1 MALEEIERLKD
12 KTEKDPFS
20 KLFVPLAE
28 EYKKEGMYDEA
39 IDVLAKG
46 LEKQPGYLSAR
57 VFLGKIYIERGL
69 PDKARVEFEKV
80 IEAIPDN
87 LYAHKKLA
95 EIYKDLGEKDRA
107 VKEFKTVL
115 RLNPAD
121 EWAATSLAG
130 IEEKPEKPVT
140 KPAEEKIAETS
151 RVEERVAE
159 ETEREKPLDISPS
172 GQETDLSE
180 LRPEI
185 AENIEIEKAPEIPAS
200 EQETELWEQHAGT
213 FREIEE
219 EKPSG
224 TSISEEDMRL
234 WKAHT
239 EMVGETET
247 AEEEAAAEAGELPEE
262 NSFSFEDIFKKPQA
276 AVEETEA
283 IAEEVS
289 EQPLL
294 TVGDADRYILQ
305 GKYSDALNVY
315 RNLISA
321 EPDNRQILQRIEELR
336 ALLKMLGKD
345 KEHLISR
352 LDSFLGGV
360 RKRRNEFFG
369 ST

>member
-12 KTEKDPFS
+12 KIEKDPFS

-28 EYKKEGMYDEA
+28 EYKKAGMYDEA

-57 VFLGKIYIERGL
+57 VSLGKIYIERGL
-69 PDKARVEFEKV
+69 QDKARAEFEKV
-80 IEAIPDN
+80 IEAIPYN

-95 EIYKDLGEKDRA
+95 EIYKDLGEKDSA

-121 EWAATSLAG
+121 EWAATTLAE
-130 IEEKPEKPVT
+130 IEEKPEKPVP
-140 KPAEEKIAETS
+140 KPAEEKIAETLH
-151 RVEERVAE
+151 VEEKVAE
-159 ETEREKPLDISPS
+159 ETGREKPLDISP
-172 GQETDLSE
+172 GGEET
-180 LRPEI
+180 
-185 AENIEIEKAPEIPAS
+185 EKAPEIPAS
-200 EQETELWEQHAGT
+200 AQKTELWEQHAGT

-239 EMVGETET
+239 EMVEEIET
-247 AEEEAAAEAGELPEE
+247 AEEETATEPGELPEE

-276 AVEETEA
+276 AVEETEE

-289 EQPLL
+289 EQPLI
-294 TVGDADRYILQ
+294 TVADADRYILQ
-305 GKYSDALNVY
+305 EKYSDAMNVY
-315 RNLISA
+315 RNLLST
-321 EPDNRQILQRIEELR
+321 EPDNRQILQRVEELR

-345 KEHLISR
+345 KEQLISR
-352 LDSFLGGV
+352 LDSFLSGV

>member
-12 KTEKDPFS
+12 KIEKDPFS

-28 EYKKEGMYDEA
+28 EYKKAGMYDEA

-57 VFLGKIYIERGL
+57 VSLGKIYIERGL
-69 PDKARVEFEKV
+69 PDKARSEFEKV

-95 EIYKDLGEKDRA
+95 EIYKDLGEKDNA

-121 EWAATSLAG
+121 EWAATTLAE
-130 IEEKPEKPVT
+130 IEEKPEKAVP
-140 KPAEEKIAETS
+140 KGAEEIIAEPPLAEEKV
-151 RVEERVAE
+151 VEEMQGVKPPDITPGGE
-159 ETEREKPLDISPS
+159 ET
-172 GQETDLSE
+172 GLSE
-180 LRPEI
+180 LRTEI
-185 AENIEIEKAPEIPAS
+185 AEHVETAKAPEAAAS
-200 EQETELWEQHAGT
+200 QRETELWEQQAGT

-234 WKAHT
+234 WKARTGIT
-239 EMVGETET
+239 EETET
-247 AEEEAAAEAGELPEE
+247 TKEEAAAEPGELPEE
-262 NSFSFEDIFKKPQA
+262 NSFSFENVFRRPQA
-276 AVEETEA
+276 AVEETQE

-289 EQPLL
+289 EQPLI
-294 TVGDADRYILQ
+294 TAADADRYISQ
-305 GKYSDALNVY
+305 EKYSDAMNVY
-315 RNLISA
+315 RNLLSA
-321 EPDNRQILQRIEELR
+321 EPGNKQILQRVEELR

-345 KEHLISR
+345 KEQLISR

-369 ST
+369 SP